1 VTSLFSRWRRRVVPQ
16 PVTDGRAPVRAQAR
30 PERVEIEVFTADG
43 SGRVGIDLDADRMTD
58 LLNHASHLLV
68 WDRAAPGGEP
78 VELVTDA
85 VLLVIP
91 PVQLTDHR
99 RRLHRL
105 RQALRIRIGPYAVTG
120 HLHVPPGAQAGGYLM
135 RINPRFVPLTDAIIE
150 HAGPE
155 PVARRADVLLVNLH
169 QVEVLKEISEED
181 AVPNGAA

>member
-1 VTSLFSRWRRRVVPQ
+1 MTSLFSRWRHRDVPQ

-43 SGRVGIDLDADRMTD
+43 SGRVGIDLEADRMTD
-58 LLNHASHLLV
+58 LLNRASHLLV
-68 WDRAAPGGEP
+68 WDPAAPGGEP
-78 VELVTDA
+78 VELATDT

-105 RQALRIRIGPYAVTG
+105 RQALRIRIGPYDVTG

-135 RINPRFVPLTDAIIE
+135 RVNARFVPLTDGIIE